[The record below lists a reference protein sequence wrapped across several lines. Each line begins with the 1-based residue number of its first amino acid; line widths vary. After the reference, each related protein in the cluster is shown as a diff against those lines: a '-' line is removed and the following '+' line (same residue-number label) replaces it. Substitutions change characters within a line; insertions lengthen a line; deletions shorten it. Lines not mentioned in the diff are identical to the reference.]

1 MRFDL
6 SDLRLFAHIAD
17 TGSITKGADRAHI
30 ALASASARV
39 CGMEEVLGTAL
50 LVRRRRGIELTAAGR
65 TLQHHARMVL
75 QQVARM
81 HDELG
86 AYAHGVKGHIRLLC
100 NTAAMSEFLPEALS
114 AFMAAHP
121 NIDIDLEERLS
132 DDIVQAI
139 ANGAA
144 DVGIVADAVD
154 TAGLEVFPFRSDRLV
169 LVTAR
174 DHPLPALEPGARS
187 VAFAQTLDQQFVGLA
202 GDSALQRYLS
212 EHAVRAGKPFHYR
225 VRLRSFEAVCRM
237 VETGVGVAIV
247 PETAARR
254 CQRSMRIRRVRLSDA
269 WATRALIVCVRR
281 LDELPSY
288 ARQLIGELSGDIRLR
303 QDTALNTV
311 VSTSNR

>member
-1 MRFDL
+1 MIFDKEGAVRFDL
-6 SDLRLFAHIAD
+6 TDLQLFAHIAEA
-17 TGSITKGADRAHI
+17 GSITQGAGRAHI

-39 CGMEEVLGTAL
+39 CGMEDSLGVAL
-50 LVRRRRGIELTAAGR
+50 LVRGRRGVELTAAGR
-65 TLQHHARMVL
+65 TLAHHAHTVL

-86 AYAHGVKGHIRLLC
+86 AYTHGLKGHVRLLC
-100 NTAAMSEFLPEALS
+100 NTAAMSEFLPEALR

-132 DDIVQAI
+132 YDIVQAV
-139 ANGAA
+139 AKGAA
-144 DVGIVADAVD
+144 DVGIVTDSAD
-154 TAGLEVFPFRSDRLV
+154 TSGLETFPFRPDRLV

-174 DHPLPALEPGARS
+174 GHPLTALRPEDEQAAGRSRRS
-187 VAFAQTLDQQFVGLA
+187 VDFAQALDYDFVGLA
-202 GDSALQRYLS
+202 GDSALQQYLAG
-212 EHAVRAGKPFHYR
+212 HAARAGKPFRYR

-254 CQRSMRIRRVRLSDA
+254 CQRSMRIQRLRLSNA
-269 WATRALIVCVRR
+269 WATRALAICVRR

-288 ARQLIGELSGDIRLR
+288 TRQLIDAIR
-303 QDTALNTV
+303 A
-311 VSTSNR
+311 